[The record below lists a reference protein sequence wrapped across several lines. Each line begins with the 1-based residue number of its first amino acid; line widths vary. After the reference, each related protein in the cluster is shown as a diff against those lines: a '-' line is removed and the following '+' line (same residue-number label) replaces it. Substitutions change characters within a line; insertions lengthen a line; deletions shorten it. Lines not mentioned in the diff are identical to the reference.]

1 MNASPSLQSSLSEK
15 SSDTQVTGDCACSNK
30 TQEQLWTF
38 CVFPSRGERRV
49 KASRSCVGMCCGCL
63 LVAALLSCCAG
74 MCPFKWLSC
83 EGTRFSVFQKWCKS
97 LFYWE
102 TNSCNMSKPTFK
114 GQFKRSQVRGR
125 CLLKHIHSLLP
136 GSGLKDKETW
146 SHLAHPALLSLTA
159 SYFRAHF
166 KIAYSLGSPKVYLEL
181 YVAALPEMVFGCS
194 SVQI

>member
-1 MNASPSLQSSLSEK
+1 MFSSAHQCDFNLTACLYIEVGSSLVSIQY
-15 SSDTQVTGDCACSNK
+15 SQWAWTPHRAYSQVCRESRQTLSGD
-30 TQEQLWTF
+30 
-38 CVFPSRGERRV
+38 RRR
-49 KASRSCVGMCCGCL
+49 KL
-63 LVAALLSCCAG
+63 KNNFEL
-74 MCPFKWLSC
+74 
-83 EGTRFSVFQKWCKS
+83 SVFFRHAEKEESKPVVRVLGCVVVVCWLPLCSLVVQVCVLCKS

-159 SYFRAHF
+159 SY
-166 KIAYSLGSPKVYLEL
+166 LEL
-181 YVAALPEMVFGCS
+181 ILRLHTLWSHQRF
-194 SVQI
+194 I

>member
-1 MNASPSLQSSLSEK
+1 MNASPSLQSSLSGK
-15 SSDTQVTGDCACSNK
+15 SSDALRWPEPAHVPTKLKNNFELSVFFRHAEKEESKPVVRVLGCVVVVCWLPLCSLVVQV
-30 TQEQLWTF
+30 
-38 CVFPSRGERRV
+38 CV
-49 KASRSCVGMCCGCL
+49 L
-63 LVAALLSCCAG
+63 LNDWAVNG
-74 MCPFKWLSC
+74 QD
-83 EGTRFSVFQKWCKS
+83 VFQKWCKS

-125 CLLKHIHSLLP
+125 YLLKHIHSLLP
-136 GSGLKDKETW
+136 GSGLKDKETL

>member
-1 MNASPSLQSSLSEK
+1 MNASPSLQSSLSGK
-15 SSDTQVTGDCACSNK
+15 SSD
-30 TQEQLWTF
+30 
-38 CVFPSRGERRV
+38 
-49 KASRSCVGMCCGCL
+49 
-63 LVAALLSCCAG
+63 ALRWPETAHVPTKLKNN
-74 MCPFKWLSC
+74 FEL
-83 EGTRFSVFQKWCKS
+83 SVFFRHAEKEESKPVVRVLGCVVVVCWLPLCSLVVQVCVLCKS

-114 GQFKRSQVRGR
+114 GQFKRSQVQFWGR

-136 GSGLKDKETW
+136 GSGLKDKETL